1 MVKGKSRRVIVVP
14 SPDKRLFEEAIFFVN
29 EDMLKKDGVS
39 AEMVVKEAQQIAER
53 YVKENFSKRRKKLSL
68 SPVFYCACGVL
79 ITGLVWVIT
88 NLI

>member
-53 YVKENFSKRRKKLSL
+53 YVKENFRKKLGL

-88 NLI
+88 NLL